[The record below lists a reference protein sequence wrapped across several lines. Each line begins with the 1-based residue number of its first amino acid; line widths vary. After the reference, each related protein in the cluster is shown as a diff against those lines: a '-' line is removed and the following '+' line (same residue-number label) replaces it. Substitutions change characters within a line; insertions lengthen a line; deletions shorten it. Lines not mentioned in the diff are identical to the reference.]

1 MARKVQTEQH
11 KVRHWKHC
19 FIIESIVL
27 SLKALLYQLKCLSA
41 QV

>member
-19 FIIESIVL
+19 FIIESIAFSTEMFV
-27 SLKALLYQLKCLSA
+27 SA
-41 QV
+41 SI